1 MSEQQIMINEAGEE
15 EEAEDNN
22 NNTNTNTEMTEC
34 EAASRKER
42 RKAAKKE
49 KRKKKRKEMAE
60 MARREEEARLNDPEE
75 RLRLQAEEE
84 QEKARAEKERREFE
98 ERERKILE
106 EWERRRAQEQR
117 EEEERR
123 RAQEEEHQS
132 TQNEVGYENEVV
144 EDGWEY
150 VEEGPPEI
158 IWQGN
163 EIIVKKKKI
172 KVKKKDADQ
181 QITKE
186 DPNRPTSN
194 PLPPQSEAF
203 ADYKNVSV
211 LSAQQLLENVAQETP
226 NFGTEQDKAH
236 CPFHLKT
243 GACRF
248 GSRCSRIHFYP
259 DKSCTFLIKNMYNGP
274 GLAWEQDEGLES
286 TDEEVEHA
294 YEEFYE
300 DVHTEFLKF
309 GEIVNFKVCRNGSS
323 HLRGN
328 VYVHY
333 KSLDSAVLAY
343 QSVNGR
349 YFAGKQVQCEFVGVT
364 RWKVAICGEFMKSK
378 LQTCSRG
385 TACNFIHCFRNPGG
399 DYEWADWDK
408 PPPKYW
414 LKKMAAL
421 FSYSDEYGYDK
432 HIERGSPRLFRNSSR
447 TSTDD
452 ADRYHSR
459 RSQSREIGYSRSS
472 RNYSEDDFRSSARRW
487 RHRIADRKW
496 PEVLDDKQCDDTSNS
511 REKRHSKSANV
522 DSDSERNWLDRDR
535 GRHSSYDSSRN
546 RSPARRNRKLESQG
560 VKSDRMSIHETDTDP
575 DENMRDSLQH
585 PRRSRRHWEKR
596 YEIVDGGRGAGSK
609 GDWSDED
616 RLKAL
621 DQSGTSTSAGQQN
634 KVSTSPDDRCN
645 VRGSTYDSDLTGDW
659 SDGERDSAHIDT
671 EQSPRSDGSEDF
683 EDKNSKR
690 QRAHKLKHSSIRDH
704 LGRRNGEAEHDS
716 GNPSNCGRNYR
727 SSDSSSRYYSR
738 KDTGKLEWGESE
750 KQFPDH
756 LKKSKRRDTDKNSD
770 SESRI
775 QCHEAKRS
783 HATDYQIDEDT
794 DKRGRWEPD
803 IGDSAEHKEFDY
815 RFDEA
820 TDKRGHWESD
830 KVFLPSTRSLKE
842 NDK

>member
-1 MSEQQIMINEAGEE
+1 MSEQQIGINKMEE
-15 EEAEDNN
+15 EEEEGEENN
-22 NNTNTNTEMTEC
+22 NYNHTNMNTEVTEC
-34 EAASRKER
+34 AAASRKER

-49 KRKKKRKEMAE
+49 KRKIKRKEMAE
-60 MARREEEARLNDPEE
+60 LARREEEARLNDPEE
-75 RLRLQAEEE
+75 LLRLQAEEE
-84 QEKARAEKERREFE
+84 QEKLRAEKERREFE

-106 EWERRRAQEQR
+106 EWEKRRAQELR

-123 RAQEEEHQS
+123 RRAQEEEQQS
-132 TQNEVGYENEVV
+132 EQNGVGCENEAD

-158 IWQGN
+158 IWKGN

-172 KVKKKDADQ
+172 RVKKRDAMQ
-181 QITKE
+181 QIKEE

-203 ADYKNVSV
+203 ADYKNAST

-259 DKSCTFLIKNMYNGP
+259 DKSCTLLIKNMYNGP
-274 GLAWEQDEGLES
+274 GLAWEHDEGLEY
-286 TDEEVEHA
+286 TDEEVERA

-343 QSVNGR
+343 QSANGR

-408 PPPKYW
+408 PPPRYW

-421 FSYSDEYGYDK
+421 FGYSDESRYEK
-432 HIERGSPRLFRNSSR
+432 QVERGSPRSFRHSSR
-447 TSTDD
+447 TSIHD
-452 ADRYHSR
+452 AYRYHSR
-459 RSQSREIGYSRSS
+459 RSQSREIHYSGST
-472 RNYSEDDFRSSARRW
+472 RNYSEDDTRISA
-487 RHRIADRKW
+487 HRLHDVADK
-496 PEVLDDKQCDDTSNS
+496 KQSEGFDDTQCGDTSIS
-511 REKRHSKSANV
+511 REKHHSKYASS
-522 DSDSERNWLDRDR
+522 DSDSDRNYRDR
-535 GRHSSYDSSRN
+535 GRESSYDSSRK
-546 RSPARRNRKLESQG
+546 RSRARRDRKLEPQG
-560 VKSDRMSIHETDTDP
+560 EKSSGNIYETDP
-575 DENMRDSLQH
+575 DENMRDGDRDKYNH
-585 PRRSRRHWEKR
+585 RGHARTNTRHQEKR
-596 YEIVDGGRGAGSK
+596 HETVDGSCHAGSRWYLSDEEGVK
-609 GDWSDED
+609 TMNQSGKSTSARQQYKVSTSPGDHWDVRGSSCNGYWSDED
-616 RLKAL
+616 RDAA
-621 DQSGTSTSAGQQN
+621 QI
-634 KVSTSPDDRCN
+634 C
-645 VRGSTYDSDLTGDW
+645 TY
-659 SDGERDSAHIDT
+659 
-671 EQSPRSDGSEDF
+671 QSPGSDSNEEFGDKRS
-683 EDKNSKR
+683 NR
-690 QRAHKLKHSSIRDH
+690 QTAHDLKHSRTRNHS
-704 LGRRNGEAEHDS
+704 GRGDGEDGQDCES
-716 GNPSNCGRNYR
+716 PRNCGRNYR
-727 SSDSSSRYYSR
+727 YSDSNSKYYPR
-738 KDTGKLEWGESE
+738 EDTGELEHGES
-750 KQFPDH
+750 H
-756 LKKSKRRDTDKNSD
+756 VKKSKRKRDADKKFD

-775 QCHEAKRS
+775 QYHEAKRS
-783 HATDYQIDEDT
+783 RAADYLIDEVT
-794 DKRGRWEPD
+794 MERGRWEPG
-803 IGDSAEHKEFDY
+803 IGEDKQGRNSGSFRGKVLCL
-815 RFDEA
+815 EA
-820 TDKRGHWESD
+820 KRI
-830 KVFLPSTRSLKE
+830 
-842 NDK
+842 

>member
-1 MSEQQIMINEAGEE
+1 MSQHIIKMEE
-15 EEAEDNN
+15 GGGEDNN
-22 NNTNTNTEMTEC
+22 SDNNGNMDTEATEC
-34 EAASRKER
+34 TAACRKER

-60 MARREEEARLNDPEE
+60 LARREEEARLNDPEE
-75 RLRLQAEEE
+75 LLRLQAEEE
-84 QEKARAEKERREFE
+84 QEKLRAEKERREFE

-106 EWERRRAQEQR
+106 EWEKRRAQEER

-123 RAQEEEHQS
+123 RRAQDEEHQS
-132 TQNEVGYENEVV
+132 EQNEVGCENEAD

-158 IWQGN
+158 IWKGN

-172 KVKKKDADQ
+172 RVKKRDAVQ
-181 QITKE
+181 QIEEE

-203 ADYKNVSV
+203 AEYKNTST

-259 DKSCTFLIKNMYNGP
+259 DKSCTLLIKNMYNGP
-274 GLAWEQDEGLES
+274 GLAWEHDEGLEY
-286 TDEEVEHA
+286 TDEEVERA

-349 YFAGKQVQCEFVGVT
+349 YFAGKQVQCEFVGVI

-408 PPPKYW
+408 PPPRYW

-421 FSYSDEYGYDK
+421 FGYSDESGYEK
-432 HIERGSPRLFRNSSR
+432 QIERGRPRSVRHSSR
-447 TSTDD
+447 TSTRE
-452 ADRYHSR
+452 ADRYHCR
-459 RSQSREIGYSRSS
+459 RSQSREFHYSGST
-472 RNYSEDDFRSSARRW
+472 RNYSEDDTRIRA
-487 RHRIADRKW
+487 HRLCDVAVKKQS
-496 PEVLDDKQCDDTSNS
+496 EGLDDQQSIS
-511 REKRHSKSANV
+511 REKHHSNYASS
-522 DSDSERNWLDRDR
+522 DSDSDRNYRDR
-535 GRHSSYDSSRN
+535 GKDSSYDSSRT
-546 RSPARRNRKLESQG
+546 RSRAHRSRKLEPQG
-560 VKSDRMSIHETDTDP
+560 DKSSGNIHETDP
-575 DENMRDSLQH
+575 DGNMHDGDRDKYNHHGHARMST
-585 PRRSRRHWEKR
+585 RHQGER
-596 YEIVDGGRGAGSK
+596 HETVDGNHHAVSRWYLSDEDRDKTMNQSGKSTSARQQYKVSTSPGDHWDVRGSSCS

-616 RLKAL
+616 RDTAHIYT
-621 DQSGTSTSAGQQN
+621 DQSS
-634 KVSTSPDDRCN
+634 
-645 VRGSTYDSDLTGDW
+645 GSDSN
-659 SDGERDSAHIDT
+659 E
-671 EQSPRSDGSEDF
+671 EF
-683 EDKNSKR
+683 EDKKSKR
-690 QRAHKLKHSSIRDH
+690 QTAHELKHSRKRNHS
-704 LGRRNGEAEHDS
+704 GRGDGEDGQDGES
-716 GNPSNCGRNYR
+716 PRNCGHSYR
-727 SSDSSSRYYSR
+727 SSDSNSKYYSA
-738 KDTGKLEWGESE
+738 KDTGELEHGES
-750 KQFPDH
+750 H
-756 LKKSKRRDTDKNSD
+756 VKKSKRKRDTDKKFD
-770 SESRI
+770 SASRI
-775 QCHEAKRS
+775 QYHDGKRS
-783 HATDYQIDEDT
+783 HASDNRINEVTME
-794 DKRGRWEPD
+794 RGRWEPD
-803 IGDSAEHKEFDY
+803 RSEDTQVKQGRNPGLSRGKVLCLEAK
-815 RFDEA
+815 RF
-820 TDKRGHWESD
+820 
-830 KVFLPSTRSLKE
+830 
-842 NDK
+842 